1 MKSQISRRLPPATVG
16 KVVAIKPQI
25 VPAVAKAIAVIRLL
39 NTRSSA
45 GAQLSEISDTLKIT
59 RSHCYNILRTLA
71 DHSWIVYDAPKRL
84 YRLGS
89 VLAADS
95 TAALVSH
102 PHLAVVGPIIDRLA
116 DEIGLPCTV
125 CEPIADGSFL
135 VVHTA
140 HYPDPTVSAA
150 PIGYRFPPTAAPQFK
165 AKLGWLAAHR
175 RDDVLATWKPV
186 RHTKTTIT
194 DRSEMER
201 ELAATR
207 QRGYVRSNG
216 EFVEGFTTLSLP
228 IFDRAG
234 DVVLI
239 VGCAARS
246 GAIESREAGI
256 ARALARAVTDIH
268 GQIDGRPPIDF
279 ARP

>member
-1 MKSQISRRLPPATVG
+1 MKSKRARRPTPQPVHEGAS
-16 KVVAIKPQI
+16 IKPQL
-25 VPAVAKAIAVIRLL
+25 VPALAKAIAVVRLL
-39 NTRSSA
+39 NARSSA
-45 GAQLSEISDTLKIT
+45 GATLSETADTLKIT

-71 DHSWIVYDAPKRL
+71 DHAWIVYDVPTRL
-84 YRLGS
+84 YRLGPA
-89 VLAADS
+89 LAADS
-95 TAALVSH
+95 TAALISH
-102 PHLAVVGPIIDRLA
+102 PHLPVVRPIIDRLA
-116 DEIGLPCTV
+116 DEVGLPCTV

-140 HYPDPTVSAA
+140 HYPDPSVSAA

-165 AKLGWLAAHR
+165 AKLAWVAAAQ
-175 RDDVLATWKPV
+175 RDAALATWKPV
-186 RHTKTTIT
+186 RHTRTTIT
-194 DRSEMER
+194 DRAEMER
-201 ELAATR
+201 DLAATR
-207 QRGYVRSNG
+207 RRGHARSNG

-246 GAIESREAGI
+246 GTIEDREATI
-256 ARALARAVTDIH
+256 ARALARAVNAIH

-279 ARP
+279 IRP

>member
-1 MKSQISRRLPPATVG
+1 MPTKRPHRLKPAPPSNVI
-16 KVVAIKPQI
+16 AIKPQM

-39 NTRSSA
+39 NSRSSS
-45 GAQLSEISDTLKIT
+45 GAALSEISDTLKIT

-71 DHSWIVYDAPKRL
+71 DHAWIVYDVPTRL
-84 YRLGS
+84 YRLGPA
-89 VLAADS
+89 LAADS
-95 TAALVSH
+95 TAALISH
-102 PHLAVVGPIIDRLA
+102 PHLPVVRTIIDRLA

-140 HYPDPTVSAA
+140 HYPDPSVSAA
-150 PIGYRFPPTAAPQFK
+150 PVGYRFPPTAAPQFK
-165 AKLGWLAAHR
+165 AKLGWLAAPQR
-175 RDDVLATWKPV
+175 EDALASWKPV
-186 RHTKTTIT
+186 RHTRTTIME
-194 DRSEMER
+194 RAEMER
-201 ELAATR
+201 DLAATR

-246 GAIESREAGI
+246 GTIENREADI
-256 ARALARAVTDIH
+256 ARALARAVNTVH

>member
-1 MKSQISRRLPPATVG
+1 MPTKRPHRLKQPPPSNVI
-16 KVVAIKPQI
+16 AIKPQM

-39 NTRSSA
+39 NARSSA
-45 GAQLSEISDTLKIT
+45 GAALSEISDTLKIT

-71 DHSWIVYDAPKRL
+71 DHSWIVYDVPTRL
-84 YRLGS
+84 YRLGP

-95 TAALVSH
+95 TAALISH
-102 PHLAVVGPIIDRLA
+102 PHLPIVRPIIDRLA
-116 DEIGLPCTV
+116 DEIGLPCTL
-125 CEPIADGSFL
+125 CEPLADGSFL

-140 HYPDPTVSAA
+140 HYPDPSISAA

-165 AKLGWLAAHR
+165 AKLGWLAAR
-175 RDDVLATWKPV
+175 QREDELASWKPV
-186 RHTKTTIT
+186 RHTRTTIME
-194 DRSEMER
+194 RAEMER
-201 ELAATR
+201 DLAATR

-246 GAIESREAGI
+246 GTIENREADI
-256 ARALARAVTDIH
+256 ARALARAVNDIH
-268 GQIDGRPPIDF
+268 GRIDGRPPIDF